1 MVHEDDIGN
10 FAVLQIALNVRL
22 IHIIVRR
29 ATLIVVVL
37 SSVYEY
43 RLVYLSAFFLSVS
56 FYLSAG
62 KMETSAD
69 NRRWDD

>member
-22 IHIIVRR
+22 IHTIVRR

-43 RLVYLSAFFLSVS
+43 RLV
-56 FYLSAG
+56 
-62 KMETSAD
+62 
-69 NRRWDD
+69 